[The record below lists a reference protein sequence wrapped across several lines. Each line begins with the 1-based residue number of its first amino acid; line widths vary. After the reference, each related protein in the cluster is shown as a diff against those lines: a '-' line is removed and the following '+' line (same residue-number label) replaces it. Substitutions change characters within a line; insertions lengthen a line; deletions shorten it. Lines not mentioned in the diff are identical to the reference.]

1 MKEVIKSIVNT
12 LESIT
17 ETLRLVNSV
26 LKAHEDRIKKL
37 EEK

>member
-26 LKAHEDRIKKL
+26 LMTHEDRIKKL